1 MPRQRTR
8 SDTLETAETRA
19 AAIGTVGDV
28 RPLGGDLSVATYNA
42 AIDGTRAKLS
52 RYNALLSEAEIAR
65 REFDA
70 AEHELADLNDRMLA
84 AVGAVYGRNSQSY
97 AKAGGTLKS
106 ERNSGS
112 RKKTPT
118 VTSTAGVN

>member
-1 MPRQRTR
+1 
-8 SDTLETAETRA
+8 LETAETRS

-65 REFDA
+65 REFDE
-70 AEHELADLNDRMLA
+70 AEYELADLNDRMLA

-97 AKAGGTLKS
+97 AKAGGRLKS